1 MNRLFLLIF
10 LLLPSALALSQDEVL
25 PPEEV
30 FRYELSAD
38 SNSITVQW
46 DVLPGHYLYKKRFSF
61 STPTPGV
68 ILEDPVYPQGELH
81 EDEFFG
87 EMEIFRGRF
96 DVVVPVTATAAVS
109 DMQLDM
115 GLQGCADFGLCYP
128 PQTWSGDITLAAAE
142 ATAGPA
148 GGPDLRDILASANT
162 QLGGTGEFLHP
173 DEAFTFTTSFD
184 DANTLHV
191 YWTIAEGYYLYK
203 DKIGFASSADRIQ
216 FGKAQLPKG
225 KAKTDEFF
233 GETEVYYTQV
243 DAVVPF
249 GRAGP
254 ESEEIPVQ
262 LRYQG
267 CAEDGICYPPITKDI
282 SLKLPAASADDVAR
296 TPDAAQPR
304 SEQDRLA
311 GLIRD
316 GNIWLVMGTF
326 FGLGLLLAFTPC
338 VLPMVPILSGIIA
351 GQGKD
356 ITTTRAF
363 TLSLTYVLG
372 MALTY
377 TIAGAA
383 FAAAGEQAQ
392 AIFQKPWIIVAFS
405 GLFVALAMSMF
416 GAYELQMP
424 SFIQSKV
431 SDVSNQQRAGTFV
444 GTAVM
449 GSLSALVVTAC
460 VAPPLVAALAVIGQA
475 GDVYR
480 GGLALFLMS
489 LGMGAPLLVVGASAG
504 KLLPKAGPWMNTVK
518 ALFGVMLLGVA
529 VWLVSRIVPAWA
541 TMLMWAIVAFV
552 AAYVLGLFKPSGHS
566 MLSRT
571 AGAAAVVYG
580 LALIVGT
587 ATGGTDPL
595 HPFQGL
601 SGHETTHLE
610 FERIKSVSDL
620 EARVAGASQAGR
632 PVMLDFYAD
641 WCVSCKEMEKYTF
654 TDASVQQALGN
665 TVLLQADV
673 TLNDEQDK
681 ALLQHFGIFGPP
693 TIAFFGP
700 DGKELEPFRVV
711 GYVPAP
717 DFTEHVSRV
726 VQETGG

>member
-1 MNRLFLLIF
+1 
-10 LLLPSALALSQDEVL
+10 
-25 PPEEV
+25 
-30 FRYELSAD
+30 
-38 SNSITVQW
+38 
-46 DVLPGHYLYKKRFSF
+46 
-61 STPTPGV
+61 
-68 ILEDPVYPQGELH
+68 
-81 EDEFFG
+81 
-87 EMEIFRGRF
+87 
-96 DVVVPVTATAAVS
+96 
-109 DMQLDM
+109 
-115 GLQGCADFGLCYP
+115 
-128 PQTWSGDITLAAAE
+128 
-142 ATAGPA
+142 
-148 GGPDLRDILASANT
+148 
-162 QLGGTGEFLHP
+162 
-173 DEAFTFTTSFD
+173 
-184 DANTLHV
+184 
-191 YWTIAEGYYLYK
+191 
-203 DKIGFASSADRIQ
+203 
-216 FGKAQLPKG
+216 
-225 KAKTDEFF
+225 
-233 GETEVYYTQV
+233 
-243 DAVVPF
+243 
-249 GRAGP
+249 
-254 ESEEIPVQ
+254 
-262 LRYQG
+262 
-267 CAEDGICYPPITKDI
+267 
-282 SLKLPAASADDVAR
+282 
-296 TPDAAQPR
+296 
-304 SEQDRLA
+304 
-311 GLIRD
+311 
-316 GNIWLVMGTF
+316 
-326 FGLGLLLAFTPC
+326 
-338 VLPMVPILSGIIA
+338 MVPILSGIIA

-356 ITTTRAF
+356 ITTARAF
-363 TLSLTYVLG
+363 ALSLTYVLG

-424 SFIQSKV
+424 SFIQSRV
-431 SDVSNQQRAGTFV
+431 SDVSNQQQAGTFI
-444 GTAVM
+444 GTAIM

-541 TMLMWAIVAFV
+541 TMLLWSVVAFA
-552 AAYVLGLFKPSGHS
+552 AAYVLGIFRPSENSKLG
-566 MLSRT
+566 R
-571 AGAAAVVYG
+571 AFGVVAVVYG

-595 HPFQGL
+595 HPFKGL

-620 EARVAGASQAGR
+620 EARVATASQNGQG
-632 PVMLDFYAD
+632 VMLDFYAD

-654 TDASVQQALGN
+654 TDAGVQEALEN

-693 TIAFFGP
+693 TIAFFGTH
-700 DGKELEPFRVV
+700 GSELESFRVV

-726 VQETGG
+726 TAQTEG